1 MLKIQRLA
9 LAIAEQ
15 EGWKSPTQ
23 AGNACGSRSWRNN
36 NPGNLR
42 SSPLQIGTDG
52 GFAVFK
58 TDMGGFA
65 ALEWDL
71 TQKCKGNT
79 STGLSPKSTLRDL
92 IFKWAP
98 PSDGNNSEA
107 YLMNVEKMTGFDEST
122 TLGSLLDG

>member
-15 EGWKSPTQ
+15 EGWLTPKE
-23 AGNACGSRSWRNN
+23 AGNNCGSRSWRNN

-42 SSPLQIGTDG
+42 TSPLMIGTDG

-58 TDMGGFA
+58 TENGGFA

-71 TQKCKGNT
+71 TQKAKGNT
-79 STGLSPKSTLRDL
+79 STGLGPKSTLREL

-98 PSDGNNSEA
+98 PSDSNNSEA
-107 YLMNVEKMTGFDEST
+107 YLTNIIKMTGFPEST
-122 TLGSLLDG
+122 QLTSLLD